1 MIKVTNTQRVR
12 SSLQDQGRK
21 LWYIESS
28 LYNYS
33 INISMGIVNALAIK
47 ILGYG
52 VVELGALMFLRLI
65 AVALSQIPAAYLTLF
80 HRNIRKKIWFILGA
94 INRIGWA
101 LVILSIAMPKGI
113 DFVYIA
119 ALTFIAQ
126 FAGGIAGVAAS
137 DTIGD
142 LIPAS
147 VSTIVFTRVNQLNNL
162 AIAVSYITSIAVFML
177 PIDTIVKYA
186 TAYSISFISA
196 VASTIALYFIPDP
209 LVRKNQENTAPRVHN
224 NDSIRDLFVD
234 KKLKNYLI
242 VTSLFNF
249 SVNIPAPFW
258 DYVVLSVTKGM
269 EVFVI
274 LKNVVNLLVK
284 SASAVWWRRY
294 ISRRSMKKVFVRGL
308 AFTSIIPLAYT
319 EVLSPIEII
328 CIEMYSGFI
337 WMPIDLGSM
346 VYNIYLSPNNIR
358 PAYLSTVNLAVN
370 LASSIASY
378 LGTFMAI
385 ITGNVAPAFLASGI
399 LRSVTA
405 GIASKILPDIGGES
419 KQSE

>member
-1 MIKVTNTQRVR
+1 M
-12 SSLQDQGRK
+12 
-21 LWYIESS
+21 
-28 LYNYS
+28 
-33 INISMGIVNALAIK
+33 
-47 ILGYG
+47 
-52 VVELGALMFLRLI
+52 
-65 AVALSQIPAAYLTLF
+65 
-80 HRNIRKKIWFILGA
+80 
-94 INRIGWA
+94 
-101 LVILSIAMPKGI
+101 
-113 DFVYIA
+113 
-119 ALTFIAQ
+119 
-126 FAGGIAGVAAS
+126 
-137 DTIGD
+137 
-142 LIPAS
+142 
-147 VSTIVFTRVNQLNNL
+147 
-162 AIAVSYITSIAVFML
+162 
-177 PIDTIVKYA
+177 
-186 TAYSISFISA
+186 
-196 VASTIALYFIPDP
+196 
-209 LVRKNQENTAPRVHN
+209 
-224 NDSIRDLFVD
+224 D

-328 CIEMYSGFI
+328 CIEMYSGFV

-399 LRSVTA
+399 PRSVTT
-405 GIASKILPDIGGES
+405 GVASKILPDIGGES

>member
-1 MIKVTNTQRVR
+1 MINTTSMQHSQSNLYER
-12 SSLQDQGRK
+12 GKK

-33 INISMGIVNALAIK
+33 VNISMGIVNALAIK

-65 AVALSQIPAAYLTLF
+65 AIALSQIPAAYLTSF
-80 HRNIRKKIWFILGA
+80 HRDMRKKIWFILGA

-101 LVILSIAMPKGI
+101 LVILSITMPKGV
-113 DFVYIA
+113 DFIYLA
-119 ALTFIAQ
+119 SLTFITQ

-142 LIPAS
+142 LIPVSAS
-147 VSTIVFTRVNQLNNL
+147 TNVFTRVNQLNNL
-162 AIAVSYITSIAVFML
+162 AIALSYITSIIVFLL
-177 PIDTIVKYA
+177 PTNTIAKYI
-186 TAYSISFISA
+186 TAYSISFMVA

-209 LVRKNQENTAPRVHN
+209 AARKSQVNIIPRIYN
-224 NDSIRDLFVD
+224 NSLKDLFVD
-234 KKLKNYLI
+234 KKLRNYLMVI
-242 VTSLFNF
+242 SLFNF

-258 DYVVLSVTKGM
+258 DYVVLSVTGGM
-269 EVFVI
+269 EIFVV

-284 SASAVWWRRY
+284 SIGAMWWRRY
-294 ISRRSMKKVFVRGL
+294 ISRKSMKKAFVRGL

-319 EVLSPIEII
+319 GVLSPVEII
-328 CIEMYSGFI
+328 CIEMYSGFVWI
-337 WMPIDLGSM
+337 PVDLGSTM
-346 VYNIYLSPNNIR
+346 YNIYLSPDDIR
-358 PAYLSTVNLAVN
+358 PVYLSTVNLAVN

-378 LGTFMAI
+378 IGTFMAI
-385 ITGNVAPAFLASGI
+385 ITGSVIPAFLASGI

-405 GIASKILPDIGGES
+405 GLASRILPDLGNES
-419 KQSE
+419 KQRK